1 MWGPGSA
8 PVRAGSSVNL
18 QKCPT
23 NQCDIIQLFEFLFD
37 RLSDADLELFLVQ
50 SWLIWNQRNRVVHGG
65 QMMDPKGL
73 NKRALDYLD
82 EYKKSQVQL
91 AAIPVTAPARI
102 SWKPP
107 PTSTYKL
114 NFDAAIFADLNC
126 TGFGAII
133 RNEEGEVM
141 AGMSVKGPLALNSA
155 KAEALAR
162 RRAVQFANEAGF
174 SSLVI
179 EGDNALV
186 MNAISCS
193 AENNSLLGHIFEDI
207 QQLVR
212 GLQYASISCIK
223 RGGNMVS

>member
-1 MWGPGSA
+1 MGGPGSA
-8 PVRAGSSVNL
+8 PEFRAGSSINL

-102 SWKPP
+102 S
-107 PTSTYKL
+107 
-114 NFDAAIFADLNC
+114 
-126 TGFGAII
+126 
-133 RNEEGEVM
+133 
-141 AGMSVKGPLALNSA
+141 
-155 KAEALAR
+155 
-162 RRAVQFANEAGF
+162 
-174 SSLVI
+174 
-179 EGDNALV
+179 
-186 MNAISCS
+186 
-193 AENNSLLGHIFEDI
+193 
-207 QQLVR
+207 
-212 GLQYASISCIK
+212 
-223 RGGNMVS
+223 